1 MLNRVQHDK
10 KMKNIKISILGCGWL
25 GLPLAK
31 KLLGNDYEVKGST
44 TSESKLKVLK
54 NVGISPFLIKL
65 EENEITGN
73 LESFLANT
81 DVLVVDVPP
90 KLRGNNKENFVQKI
104 KNLIPFVEN
113 SKVEKVVFV
122 SSTSVYGDTF
132 PIQELD
138 EESAL
143 NPDTESGKQLV
154 EVEKLLQSNE
164 NFQTTVVRFGGL
176 IGPERNPA
184 AFLAGK
190 ENVANPEAPI
200 NFIHQED
207 CIGIICAMLRQVEN
221 ETWNW
226 NDTFNAVTPNHPNR
240 ENYYTEKALEMNL
253 KVPTFVKDSNS
264 IGKKIS
270 SKKLQGMLH
279 YSFKKQI

>member
-1 MLNRVQHDK
+1 MN
-10 KMKNIKISILGCGWL
+10 KISILGCGWL
-25 GLPLAK
+25 GLPLAEELIK
-31 KLLGNDYEVKGST
+31 NDYEVKGST

-104 KNLIPFVEN
+104 KTLLPYIEN
-113 SKVEKVVFV
+113 SEVKKVLFV

-132 PIQELD
+132 PIQELNED
-138 EESAL
+138 SPL
-143 NPDTESGKQLV
+143 NPDSEGGRQLV
-154 EVEKLLQSNE
+154 EVEDLLRANT
-164 NFQTTVVRFGGL
+164 NFQTTILRFGGL

-184 AFLAGK
+184 KFLAGK
-190 ENVANPEAPI
+190 ENVANPNAPI

-221 ETWNW
+221 ANWKW

-240 ENYYTEKALEMNL
+240 ENYYTEKVLEMNL
-253 KVPTFVKDSNS
+253 KVPTFVKDSTS

-270 SKKLQGMLH
+270 SKKLQNKLN
-279 YSFKKQI
+279 YIFTKEI

>member
-1 MLNRVQHDK
+1 
-10 KMKNIKISILGCGWL
+10 MKNNKISILGCGWL

-31 KLLGNDYEVKGST
+31 KLIENGYEVKGST
-44 TSESKLKVLK
+44 TSESKLELLK
-54 NVGISPFLIKL
+54 NAGISPYQIKM

-73 LESFLANT
+73 MESFLENT
-81 DVLVVDVPP
+81 DVLLVDVPP
-90 KLRGNNKENFVQKI
+90 KLRGDFTENFVQKI

-113 SKVEKVVFV
+113 SKLEKVLFV

-164 NFQTTVVRFGGL
+164 NFQTTILRFGGL

-184 AFLAGK
+184 KFLAGK
-190 ENVANPEAPI
+190 ENVANPNAPI

-221 ETWNW
+221 DNWKW

>member
-1 MLNRVQHDK
+1 
-10 KMKNIKISILGCGWL
+10 MKNNKISILGCGWL

-31 KLLGNDYEVKGST
+31 KLIENGYEVKGST
-44 TSESKLKVLK
+44 TSESKLELLK
-54 NVGISPFLIKL
+54 NAGISPYQIKM

-73 LESFLANT
+73 MESFLENT
-81 DVLVVDVPP
+81 DVLLVDVPP
-90 KLRGNNKENFVQKI
+90 KLRGDFTENFVQKI

-154 EVEKLLQSNE
+154 EVEKLLQFNE
-164 NFQTTVVRFGGL
+164 NFQTTVLRFGGL

-184 AFLAGK
+184 KFLAGK
-190 ENVANPEAPI
+190 ENVANPNAPI

-221 ETWNW
+221 DNWKW

>member
-1 MLNRVQHDK
+1 
-10 KMKNIKISILGCGWL
+10 MKNNKISILGCGWL
-25 GLPLAK
+25 GLPLAEELIK
-31 KLLGNDYEVKGST
+31 NDYEVTGST

-113 SKVEKVVFV
+113 SKVEKVLFV

-132 PIQELD
+132 PIQERG

-143 NPDTESGKQLV
+143 NPDTEGGKQLV

-164 NFQTTVVRFGGL
+164 NFQTTILRFGGL
-176 IGPERNPA
+176 IGPDRNPA
-184 AFLAGK
+184 KFLAGK
-190 ENVANPEAPI
+190 ENVENPEAPI

-207 CIGIICAMLRQVEN
+207 CIGIICEILKRVQHDN
-221 ETWNW
+221 WNW
-226 NDTFNAVTPNHPNR
+226 NDTFNAVAPNHPNR
-240 ENYYTEKALEMNL
+240 EYYYTEKALEMNL
-253 KVPTFVKDSNS
+253 KVPTFVKDSTS

-270 SKKLQGMLH
+270 SKKLQNKLN
-279 YSFKKQI
+279 YTFTTEI

>member
-1 MLNRVQHDK
+1 
-10 KMKNIKISILGCGWL
+10 MKNNKISILGCGWL

-31 KLLGNDYEVKGST
+31 KLIENGYEVKGST
-44 TSESKLKVLK
+44 TSESKLELLK
-54 NVGISPFLIKL
+54 NAGISPYQIKM

-73 LESFLANT
+73 MESFLENT
-81 DVLVVDVPP
+81 DVLLVDVPP
-90 KLRGNNKENFVQKI
+90 KLRGDFTENFVQKI

-113 SKVEKVVFV
+113 SKVEKVLFV

-164 NFQTTVVRFGGL
+164 NFQTTVLRFGGL
-176 IGPERNPA
+176 IGHERNPA
-184 AFLAGK
+184 KFLAGK
-190 ENVANPEAPI
+190 ENVENPEAPI

-226 NDTFNAVTPNHPNR
+226 NNTFNAVAPNHPNR

-270 SKKLQGMLH
+270 SKKLQNKLN
-279 YSFKKQI
+279 YIFTKEI

>member
-1 MLNRVQHDK
+1 MQNLVQHDK
-10 KMKNIKISILGCGWL
+10 IMKNNKISILGCGWL
-25 GLPLAK
+25 GLPLAEELIK
-31 KLLGNDYEVKGST
+31 NDYEVKGST

-90 KLRGNNKENFVQKI
+90 KLRENNKENFVQKI

-113 SKVEKVVFV
+113 SKVEKVLFV

-132 PIQELD
+132 PIQERG

-143 NPDTESGKQLV
+143 NPDTEGGKQLV

-226 NDTFNAVTPNHPNR
+226 NDTFNAVAPNHPNR

-253 KVPTFVKDSNS
+253 KVPTFVKDPIS

-270 SKKLQGMLH
+270 SKKLQNKLN
-279 YSFKKQI
+279 YIFTKEI

>member
-1 MLNRVQHDK
+1 MG
-10 KMKNIKISILGCGWL
+10 IKISILGCGWL

-44 TSESKLKVLK
+44 TSESKLEVFK

-81 DVLVVDVPP
+81 AVLIVDIPP

-113 SKVEKVVFV
+113 SKVEKVLFV

-132 PIQELD
+132 PIEERD

-143 NPDTESGKQLV
+143 NPDTEGGKQLV
-154 EVEKLLQSNE
+154 EVEKLLQFNE

-190 ENVANPEAPI
+190 ENVANPNAPI

-253 KVPTFVKDSNS
+253 KVPTFVKDPIS

-270 SKKLQGMLH
+270 SKKLQNKLN
-279 YSFKKQI
+279 YIFTKEI

>member
-1 MLNRVQHDK
+1 
-10 KMKNIKISILGCGWL
+10 MKNNKISILGCGWL
-25 GLPLAK
+25 GLPLAEELIK
-31 KLLGNDYEVKGST
+31 NDYEVTGST

-81 DVLVVDVPP
+81 DVLVVDIPP

-113 SKVEKVVFV
+113 SKVEKVLFV

-164 NFQTTVVRFGGL
+164 NFQTTILRFGGL

-184 AFLAGK
+184 KFLAGK
-190 ENVANPEAPI
+190 ENVENPEAPI

-253 KVPTFVKDSNS
+253 KVPTFVKDSTS

-270 SKKLQGMLH
+270 SKKLQNKLN
-279 YSFKKQI
+279 YIFTKEI

>member
-1 MLNRVQHDK
+1 
-10 KMKNIKISILGCGWL
+10 MKNNKISILGCGWL

-31 KLLGNDYEVKGST
+31 KLIENGYEVKGST
-44 TSESKLKVLK
+44 TSESKLELLK
-54 NVGISPFLIKL
+54 NAGISPYQIKF

-73 LESFLANT
+73 MESFLENT
-81 DVLVVDVPP
+81 DVLLVDVPP
-90 KLRGNNKENFVQKI
+90 KLRGDFTENFVQKI
-104 KNLIPFVEN
+104 KTLLPYIEN
-113 SKVEKVVFV
+113 SKVKKVLFV

-138 EESAL
+138 EDTPL
-143 NPDTESGKQLV
+143 NPDSEGGRQLV
-154 EVEKLLQSNE
+154 EAEDLLRANA
-164 NFQTTVVRFGGL
+164 NFKTTILRFGGL

-184 AFLAGK
+184 KFLAGK
-190 ENVANPEAPI
+190 ENVANPNAPI

-221 ETWNW
+221 DNWKW

>member
-25 GLPLAK
+25 GLPLAEELIK
-31 KLLGNDYEVKGST
+31 NDYEVTGST

-113 SKVEKVVFV
+113 SKVEKVLFV

-132 PIQELD
+132 PIQERD

-143 NPDTESGKQLV
+143 NPDMEGGKQLV

-253 KVPTFVKDSNS
+253 KVPTFVKDPIS

-270 SKKLQGMLH
+270 SKKLQNKLN
-279 YSFKKQI
+279 YIFTKEI

>member
-1 MLNRVQHDK
+1 
-10 KMKNIKISILGCGWL
+10 MKNNKISVLGCGWL

-31 KLLGNDYEVKGST
+31 KLIENGYEVKGST
-44 TSESKLKVLK
+44 TSESKLELLK
-54 NVGISPFLIKL
+54 NAGISPYQIKM

-73 LESFLANT
+73 MESFLENT
-81 DVLVVDVPP
+81 DVLLVDVPP
-90 KLRGNNKENFVQKI
+90 KLRGDFTENFVQKI

-113 SKVEKVVFV
+113 SKVEKVLFV

-164 NFQTTVVRFGGL
+164 NFQTTILRFGGL

-184 AFLAGK
+184 KFLAGK
-190 ENVANPEAPI
+190 ENVANPNAPI

-221 ETWNW
+221 DNWKW

>member
-1 MLNRVQHDK
+1 
-10 KMKNIKISILGCGWL
+10 MKNNKISILGCGWL

-31 KLLGNDYEVKGST
+31 KLIENGYEVKGST
-44 TSESKLKVLK
+44 TSESKLELLK
-54 NVGISPFLIKL
+54 NAGISPYQIKM

-73 LESFLANT
+73 MESFLENT
-81 DVLVVDVPP
+81 DVLLVDVPP
-90 KLRGNNKENFVQKI
+90 KLRGDFTENFVQKI

-113 SKVEKVVFV
+113 SKVEKVLFV

-164 NFQTTVVRFGGL
+164 NFQTTILRFGGL

-184 AFLAGK
+184 KFLAGK
-190 ENVANPEAPI
+190 ENVANPNAPI

-221 ETWNW
+221 DNWKW

-253 KVPTFVKDSNS
+253 KVPTFVKDSTS

-270 SKKLQGMLH
+270 SKKLQNKLN
-279 YSFKKQI
+279 YIFTKEI

>member
-1 MLNRVQHDK
+1 
-10 KMKNIKISILGCGWL
+10 MKNNKISILGCGWL

-31 KLLGNDYEVKGST
+31 KLIENGYEVKGST
-44 TSESKLKVLK
+44 TSESKLELLK
-54 NVGISPFLIKL
+54 NAGISPYQIKM

-73 LESFLANT
+73 MESFLENT
-81 DVLVVDVPP
+81 DVLLVDVPP
-90 KLRGNNKENFVQKI
+90 KLRGDFTENFVQKI
-104 KNLIPFVEN
+104 KTLLPYIEN
-113 SKVEKVVFV
+113 SKVKKVLFV

-164 NFQTTVVRFGGL
+164 NFQTTVLRFGGL

-184 AFLAGK
+184 KFLAGQ
-190 ENVANPEAPI
+190 ENVANPNAPI

-221 ETWNW
+221 DNWNW
-226 NDTFNAVTPNHPNR
+226 NDTFNAVAPNHPNR

-253 KVPTFVKDSNS
+253 KVPTFVKDSTS

-270 SKKLQGMLH
+270 SKKLQNKLN
-279 YSFKKQI
+279 YIFTKEI

>member
-1 MLNRVQHDK
+1 
-10 KMKNIKISILGCGWL
+10 MKNNKISILGCGWL

-31 KLLGNDYEVKGST
+31 KLIENGYEVKGST
-44 TSESKLKVLK
+44 TSESKLELLK
-54 NVGISPFLIKL
+54 NAGISPYQIKM

-73 LESFLANT
+73 MESFLENT
-81 DVLVVDVPP
+81 DVLLVDVPP
-90 KLRGNNKENFVQKI
+90 KLRGDFTENFVQKI

-113 SKVEKVVFV
+113 SKVEKVLFV

-164 NFQTTVVRFGGL
+164 NFQTTVLRFGGL

-184 AFLAGK
+184 KFLAGQ
-190 ENVANPEAPI
+190 ENVANPNAPI

-221 ETWNW
+221 DNWKW

>member
-1 MLNRVQHDK
+1 
-10 KMKNIKISILGCGWL
+10 MKNNKISILGCGWL
-25 GLPLAK
+25 GLPLAEELIK
-31 KLLGNDYEVKGST
+31 NDYEVTGST

-81 DVLVVDVPP
+81 AVLIVDIPP

-143 NPDTESGKQLV
+143 NPDTEGGKQLV

-226 NDTFNAVTPNHPNR
+226 NDTFNAVAPNHPNR
-240 ENYYTEKALEMNL
+240 ENYYIKKALEMNL
-253 KVPTFVKDSNS
+253 KVPTFVKDPIS

-270 SKKLQGMLH
+270 SKKLQNKLN
-279 YSFKKQI
+279 YIFTKEI

>member
-1 MLNRVQHDK
+1 
-10 KMKNIKISILGCGWL
+10 MKNNKISILGCGWL

-31 KLLGNDYEVKGST
+31 KLIENGYEVKGST
-44 TSESKLKVLK
+44 TSESKLELLK
-54 NVGISPFLIKL
+54 NAGISPYQIKL

-73 LESFLANT
+73 MESFLENT
-81 DVLVVDVPP
+81 DVLLVDVPP
-90 KLRGNNKENFVQKI
+90 KLRGDFTENFVQKI

-113 SKVEKVVFV
+113 SKVEKVLFV

-164 NFQTTVVRFGGL
+164 NFQTTILRFGGL

-184 AFLAGK
+184 KFLAGK
-190 ENVANPEAPI
+190 ENVANPNAPI

-221 ETWNW
+221 DNWKW

>member
-1 MLNRVQHDK
+1 
-10 KMKNIKISILGCGWL
+10 MKNNKISILGCGWL

-31 KLLGNDYEVKGST
+31 KLIENGYEVKGST
-44 TSESKLKVLK
+44 TSESKLELLK
-54 NVGISPFLIKL
+54 NAGISPYQIKM

-73 LESFLANT
+73 MESFLENT
-81 DVLVVDVPP
+81 DVLLVDVPP
-90 KLRGNNKENFVQKI
+90 KLRGDFTENFVQKI

-113 SKVEKVVFV
+113 SKVEKVLFV

-164 NFQTTVVRFGGL
+164 NFQTTILRFGGL

-184 AFLAGK
+184 KFLAGQ
-190 ENVANPEAPI
+190 ENVANPNAPI

-226 NDTFNAVTPNHPNR
+226 NNTFNAVAPNHPNR

-253 KVPTFVKDSNS
+253 KVPTFVKDSNY

-270 SKKLQGMLH
+270 SKKLQVMLH

>member
-1 MLNRVQHDK
+1 
-10 KMKNIKISILGCGWL
+10 MKNNKISILGCGWL

-31 KLLGNDYEVKGST
+31 KLIENGYEVKGST
-44 TSESKLKVLK
+44 TSESKLELLK
-54 NVGISPFLIKL
+54 NAGISPYQIKM

-73 LESFLANT
+73 MESFLENT
-81 DVLVVDVPP
+81 DVLLVDVPP
-90 KLRGNNKENFVQKI
+90 KLRGDFTENFVQKI

-113 SKVEKVVFV
+113 SKVEKVLFV

-164 NFQTTVVRFGGL
+164 NFQTTVLRFGGL

-184 AFLAGK
+184 KFLAGQ
-190 ENVANPEAPI
+190 ENVANPNAPI

-253 KVPTFVKDSNS
+253 KVPTFVKDPIS

-270 SKKLQGMLH
+270 SKKLQNKLN
-279 YSFKKQI
+279 YIFTKEI

>member
-1 MLNRVQHDK
+1 
-10 KMKNIKISILGCGWL
+10 MKNNKISILGCGWL
-25 GLPLAK
+25 GLPLAEELIK
-31 KLLGNDYEVKGST
+31 NDYEVKGST

-90 KLRGNNKENFVQKI
+90 KLRRNNKENFVQKI

-113 SKVEKVVFV
+113 SKVEKVLFV

-132 PIQELD
+132 PIEERD

-143 NPDTESGKQLV
+143 NPDTEGGKQLV

-226 NDTFNAVTPNHPNR
+226 NNTFNAVAPNHPNR

-253 KVPTFVKDSNS
+253 KVPTFVKDSTS

-270 SKKLQGMLH
+270 SKKLQNKLN
-279 YSFKKQI
+279 YIFTKEI

>member
-1 MLNRVQHDK
+1 
-10 KMKNIKISILGCGWL
+10 MKNNKISILGCGWL

-31 KLLGNDYEVKGST
+31 KLIENGYEVKGST
-44 TSESKLKVLK
+44 TSESKLELLK
-54 NVGISPFLIKL
+54 NAGISPYQIKM

-73 LESFLANT
+73 MESFLENT
-81 DVLVVDVPP
+81 DVLLVDVPP
-90 KLRGNNKENFVQKI
+90 KLRGDFTENFVQKI

-164 NFQTTVVRFGGL
+164 NFQTTVLRFGGL

-184 AFLAGK
+184 KFLAGK
-190 ENVANPEAPI
+190 ENVANPNAPI

-221 ETWNW
+221 ANWKW

>member
-44 TSESKLKVLK
+44 TSESKLEVFK

-113 SKVEKVVFV
+113 SKVEKVLFV

-132 PIQELD
+132 PIQERG

-143 NPDTESGKQLV
+143 NPDTEGGKQLV

-164 NFQTTVVRFGGL
+164 NFQTTVDRFGGL

-184 AFLAGK
+184 KFLAGQ
-190 ENVANPEAPI
+190 ENVANPNAPI

-207 CIGIICAMLRQVEN
+207 CIGIICEILKRVQHAN
-221 ETWNW
+221 WNW
-226 NDTFNAVTPNHPNR
+226 NDTFNAVAPNHPNR

-253 KVPTFVKDSNS
+253 KVPTFVKDPIS

-270 SKKLQGMLH
+270 SKKLQNKLN
-279 YSFKKQI
+279 YIFTKEI

>member
-44 TSESKLKVLK
+44 TSESKLEVFK

-81 DVLVVDVPP
+81 AVLIVDIPP

-113 SKVEKVVFV
+113 SKVEKVLFV

-132 PIQELD
+132 PIQERG

-143 NPDTESGKQLV
+143 NPDTEGGKQLV

-190 ENVANPEAPI
+190 ENVANPNAPI

-253 KVPTFVKDSNS
+253 KVPTFVKDPIS

-270 SKKLQGMLH
+270 SKKLQNKLN
-279 YSFKKQI
+279 YIFTKEI

>member
-31 KLLGNDYEVKGST
+31 KLIENGYEVKGST
-44 TSESKLKVLK
+44 TSESKLELLK
-54 NVGISPFLIKL
+54 NAGISPYQIKM

-73 LESFLANT
+73 MESFLENT
-81 DVLVVDVPP
+81 DVLLVDVPP
-90 KLRGNNKENFVQKI
+90 KLRGDFTENFVQKI

-132 PIQELD
+132 PIQERG

-143 NPDTESGKQLV
+143 NPDTEGGKQLV

-207 CIGIICAMLRQVEN
+207 CIGIICSMLRQVEN

-253 KVPTFVKDSNS
+253 KVPTFVKDSTS

-270 SKKLQGMLH
+270 SKKLQNKLN
-279 YSFKKQI
+279 YIFTKEI

>member
-1 MLNRVQHDK
+1 MG
-10 KMKNIKISILGCGWL
+10 IKISILGCGWL

-44 TSESKLKVLK
+44 TSESKLEVFK

-81 DVLVVDVPP
+81 AVLIVDIPP

-113 SKVEKVVFV
+113 SKVKKVLFV

-132 PIQELD
+132 PIEERD

-143 NPDTESGKQLV
+143 NPDTEGGKQLV

-226 NDTFNAVTPNHPNR
+226 NNTFNAVAPNHPNR

-253 KVPTFVKDSNS
+253 KVPTFVKDPIS

-270 SKKLQGMLH
+270 SKKLQNKLN
-279 YSFKKQI
+279 YIFTKEI

>member
-1 MLNRVQHDK
+1 
-10 KMKNIKISILGCGWL
+10 MKNNKISILGCGWL

-31 KLLGNDYEVKGST
+31 KLIENGYEVKGST
-44 TSESKLKVLK
+44 TSESNLELLK
-54 NVGISPFLIKL
+54 NAGISPYQIKM

-73 LESFLANT
+73 MESFLENT
-81 DVLVVDVPP
+81 DVLLVDVPP
-90 KLRGNNKENFVQKI
+90 KLRGDFTENFVQKI

-164 NFQTTVVRFGGL
+164 NFQTTILRFGGL

-184 AFLAGK
+184 KFLAGQ
-190 ENVANPEAPI
+190 ENVANPNAPI

-207 CIGIICAMLRQVEN
+207 CIRIICAMLRQVEN
-221 ETWNW
+221 DNWKW

>member
-44 TSESKLKVLK
+44 TSESKLEVFK

-81 DVLVVDVPP
+81 AVLIVDIPP

-113 SKVEKVVFV
+113 SKVEKVLFV

-154 EVEKLLQSNE
+154 EVEKLLQFNE

-190 ENVANPEAPI
+190 ENVANPNAPI

-253 KVPTFVKDSNS
+253 KVPTFVKDPIS

-270 SKKLQGMLH
+270 SKKLQNKLN
-279 YSFKKQI
+279 YIFTKEI

>member
-1 MLNRVQHDK
+1 
-10 KMKNIKISILGCGWL
+10 MKNNKISILGCGWL

-31 KLLGNDYEVKGST
+31 KLIENGYEVKGST
-44 TSESKLKVLK
+44 TSESNLELLK
-54 NVGISPFLIKL
+54 NAGISPYQIKM

-73 LESFLANT
+73 MESFLENT
-81 DVLVVDVPP
+81 DVLLVDVPP
-90 KLRGNNKENFVQKI
+90 KLRGDFTENFVQKI

-113 SKVEKVVFV
+113 SKVEKVLFV

-154 EVEKLLQSNE
+154 EVEKVLQSNE
-164 NFQTTVVRFGGL
+164 NFQTTILRFGGL

-184 AFLAGK
+184 KFLAGK
-190 ENVANPEAPI
+190 ENVANPNAPI

-221 ETWNW
+221 DNWKW
-226 NDTFNAVTPNHPNR
+226 NDTFNAVTPNHPNS

>member
-1 MLNRVQHDK
+1 MIEERK
-10 KMKNIKISILGCGWL
+10 KISILGCGWL

-31 KLLGNDYEVKGST
+31 KLIENGYEVKGST
-44 TSESKLKVLK
+44 TSESKLELLK
-54 NVGISPFLIKL
+54 NAGISPYKIKL

-73 LESFLANT
+73 MESFLENT
-81 DVLVVDVPP
+81 DVLLVDVPP
-90 KLRGNNKENFVQKI
+90 KLRGDFTENFVQKI
-104 KNLIPFVEN
+104 KTLLPYIEN
-113 SKVEKVVFV
+113 SKVKKVLFV

-138 EESAL
+138 EDSPL
-143 NPDTESGKQLV
+143 NPDSEGGRQLV
-154 EVEKLLQSNE
+154 EVEGLLRANA
-164 NFQTTVVRFGGL
+164 NFQTTILRFGGL
-176 IGPERNPA
+176 VGPDRNSA
-184 AFLAGK
+184 KFLAGK

-207 CIGIICAMLRQVEN
+207 CIGIICELLRKSEDVN
-221 ETWNW
+221 WNW
-226 NDTFNAVTPNHPNR
+226 KDTFNAVAPNHPNR

-253 KVPTFVKDSNS
+253 KVPTFAKDSNS

-270 SKKLQGMLH
+270 SKKLQDLLN

>member
-1 MLNRVQHDK
+1 
-10 KMKNIKISILGCGWL
+10 MKNNKISVLGCGWL

-31 KLLGNDYEVKGST
+31 KLIENGYEVKGST
-44 TSESKLKVLK
+44 TSESNLELLK
-54 NVGISPFLIKL
+54 NAGISPYQIKM

-73 LESFLANT
+73 MESFLENT
-81 DVLVVDVPP
+81 DVLLVDVPP
-90 KLRGNNKENFVQKI
+90 KLRGDFTENFVQKI

-113 SKVEKVVFV
+113 SKVEKVLFV

-164 NFQTTVVRFGGL
+164 NFQTTILRFGGL

-184 AFLAGK
+184 KFLAGK
-190 ENVANPEAPI
+190 ENVANPNAPI

-221 ETWNW
+221 DNWKW

>member
-1 MLNRVQHDK
+1 
-10 KMKNIKISILGCGWL
+10 MKNNKISILGCGWL

-31 KLLGNDYEVKGST
+31 KLIENGYEVKGST
-44 TSESKLKVLK
+44 TSESNLELLK
-54 NVGISPFLIKL
+54 NAGISPYQIKM

-73 LESFLANT
+73 MESFLENT
-81 DVLVVDVPP
+81 DVLLADVPP
-90 KLRGNNKENFVQKI
+90 KLRGDFTENFVQKI

-113 SKVEKVVFV
+113 SKVEKVLFV

-164 NFQTTVVRFGGL
+164 NFQTTVLRFGGL

-184 AFLAGK
+184 KFLAGK

-221 ETWNW
+221 ETWKW

>member
-1 MLNRVQHDK
+1 
-10 KMKNIKISILGCGWL
+10 MKNNKISILGCGWL
-25 GLPLAK
+25 GLPLAEELIK
-31 KLLGNDYEVKGST
+31 NDYEVTGST

-113 SKVEKVVFV
+113 SKVEKVLFV

-132 PIQELD
+132 PIQERG

-143 NPDTESGKQLV
+143 NPDTEGGKQLV

-176 IGPERNPA
+176 IGHERNPA

-226 NDTFNAVTPNHPNR
+226 NDTFNAVAPNHPNR

-253 KVPTFVKDSNS
+253 KVPTFVKDSTS

-270 SKKLQGMLH
+270 SKKLQNKLN
-279 YSFKKQI
+279 YIFTKEI